1 VNTSIGLGVTPPVDV
16 APHPVVVPPPA
27 QSPQSQVAGYF
38 ERADLHSVRP
48 PAPDAGSVQSTEKDA
63 APRASIPSAGD
74 VDLGSALPPSPL
86 DKAKVA
92 LSPLLAKGRELS
104 AKNRLF
110 LPVAGVVGASFAVLF
125 VAILVKA
132 CSSDPSPAKAASAS
146 ASASASSGST
156 SSGSASALAS
166 ALPTASS
173 TSVTSASAS
182 AAAVAEAPSRA
193 AKVACKLEG
202 AQVSL
207 AEKAVVSAGAEV
219 LAKDDVLAV
228 GFAKGPKEG
237 EMIKLGEGLAPS
249 PPIKLRMG
257 DPLRRVQPVF
267 RRGKLELAV
276 EIDRKVSGLS
286 SRRVVAFDPPF
297 DVGVNERGLGYG
309 PHGKG
314 ATKDL
319 FALEGDGAVE
329 ALRVAPVPGKKGV
342 AVAFRRSGA
351 VHAGVAEGDDLAPRG
366 TLQKVAGL
374 GAQVGSPTIAV
385 SGDSYLVAFADR
397 ATADAPWSLRTF
409 GGKVGSDASAA
420 KTFEVPK
427 GGPGGGVISPSLSP
441 IDGGFLLVWTEGP
454 ENAHQV
460 RAQALDLD
468 GTPSGD
474 PMGISTAG
482 VNAGQGRA
490 AVNAAGQG
498 VVVYFA
504 SKESGFELV
513 GAKIA
518 CTKGSP

>member
-1 VNTSIGLGVTPPVDV
+1 MVEGP
-16 APHPVVVPPPA
+16 
-27 QSPQSQVAGYF
+27 
-38 ERADLHSVRP
+38 
-48 PAPDAGSVQSTEKDA
+48 
-63 APRASIPSAGD
+63 
-74 VDLGSALPPSPL
+74 
-86 DKAKVA
+86 
-92 LSPLLAKGRELS
+92 
-104 AKNRLF
+104 
-110 LPVAGVVGASFAVLF
+110 
-125 VAILVKA
+125 
-132 CSSDPSPAKAASAS
+132 
-146 ASASASSGST
+146 
-156 SSGSASALAS
+156 
-166 ALPTASS
+166 
-173 TSVTSASAS
+173 TSA
-182 AAAVAEAPSRA
+182 A

-249 PPIKLRMG
+249 PPVKLRMG
-257 DPLRRVQPVF
+257 DLLRRVQPVL
-267 RRGKLELAV
+267 RRGRLELAV

-319 FALEGDGAVE
+319 FALEGEGAVE
-329 ALRVAPVPGKKGV
+329 ALRVAPIPGKKGV

-351 VHAGVAEGDDLAPRG
+351 VHAGVAEGDELAPRG
-366 TLQKVAGL
+366 TLQRVAGL

-397 ATADAPWSLRTF
+397 AAADAPWSLRTF
-409 GGKVGSDASAA
+409 GGKVGADASAA

-468 GTPSGD
+468 GNPSGE
-474 PMGISTAG
+474 PMGISTSG

-504 SKESGFELV
+504 SKESGFELM
-513 GAKIA
+513 GAKVA

>member
-1 VNTSIGLGVTPPVDV
+1 MGLGVTPAPQV
-16 APHPVVVPPPA
+16 AAHPVVVPPPA

-38 ERADLHSVRP
+38 ERADLHSVKP
-48 PAPDAGSVQSTEKDA
+48 PAPDAGPVQYADKEP
-63 APRASIPSAGD
+63 APRASVPSAGD

-86 DKAKVA
+86 DRVKVA
-92 LSPLLAKGRELS
+92 LAPLVAKGRELS
-104 AKNRLF
+104 AKNRLV

-132 CSSDPSPAKAASAS
+132 CSSDPTAGKTA
-146 ASASASSGST
+146 
-156 SSGSASALAS
+156 SGSASSSGAMAQAS
-166 ALPTASS
+166 AVPTASS

-182 AAAVAEAPSRA
+182 ASAAPTPGIASGPTAS
-193 AKVACKLEG
+193 VACKLEG

-249 PPIKLRMG
+249 PPVKLRMG
-257 DPLRRVQPVF
+257 DPLRRVQPVL
-267 RRGKLELAV
+267 RRGRLELAV

-314 ATKDL
+314 TTKDL
-319 FALEGDGAVE
+319 FALEGEGAVE

-366 TLQKVAGL
+366 TLQRVAGL

-385 SGDSYLVAFADR
+385 SGESYLVAFADR
-397 ATADAPWSLRTF
+397 AAADAPWLLRTF
-409 GGKVGSDASAA
+409 GGKVGSDAAPA

-427 GGPGGGVISPSLSP
+427 GGPGGGVISPSLAP

-468 GTPSGD
+468 GNPSGE

-490 AVNAAGQG
+490 AVNAAGRG

-518 CTKGSP
+518 CSKGSP